1 MFDVGRAPRA
11 SWLVAAVAAAA
22 LPVSVVACDS
32 AGPEKGVDVDDVTD
46 GKFFQS
52 GKYVGQTV
60 TVSADV
66 KNVHTP
72 TSFEL
77 DTAQWG
83 DDSLLVVSGNPL
95 KELSAND
102 TIKVTGTVREFNY
115 DQYVTEYGLA
125 QDETLYE
132 PYDNEQFLVAKNVD
146 QTISGEKAG

>member
-1 MFDVGRAPRA
+1 MFDAGRVTRA

-22 LPVSVVACDS
+22 LPVSVAACDS

-52 GKYVGQTV
+52 GKYVGRTV

-83 DDSLLVVSGNPL
+83 DDSLLVVSGSPQR
-95 KELSAND
+95 ELSAND
-102 TIKVTGTVREFNY
+102 TVKVTGTVREFNY

-132 PYDNEQFLVAKNVD
+132 PYDNEQFLVARNVD
-146 QTISGEKAG
+146 RMGAGKTG